1 MAGHCTVI
9 VPRSRPSKKDRTMA
23 DITAA
28 LVKELRER
36 SGAGMSDCKTAL
48 VETKGEIPAAIDWLR
63 KKGIV
68 KAEKKSDR
76 VAAQGLIGVTT
87 SGTSGAL
94 VEVNSETDFVARNDQ
109 FQDLVSKVTSLSPAA
124 HGDIAKLLVAPYP
137 GKSISVEAAVKEAV
151 ATIGENM
158 SVRRTAAMAVKAGVV
173 GGYMHGAVKPSLGK
187 IGVLVGLESN
197 GKDMDELAALAK
209 GIAMHV
215 AAFSPLSLDLASLPQ
230 DFLDRE
236 RAILTEKNAG
246 KKPDVLEKIFQSSLK
261 SLAKEKCL
269 LDQPYAIDASKS
281 VAQAIKDAEGKVGGP
296 INCTGFIRYGLGEGI
311 EQKKEDFAE
320 EVRKAAGL

>member
-1 MAGHCTVI
+1 MAEV
-9 VPRSRPSKKDRTMA
+9 
-23 DITAA
+23 TAA

-48 VETKGEIPAAIDWLR
+48 VETKGEINAAIDWLR

-87 SGTSGAL
+87 SGTTGAV

-109 FQDLVSKVTSLSPAA
+109 FQDMVAAITSLSLAA
-124 HGDIAKLLVAPYP
+124 KGDLAKLLATPFP
-137 GKSISVEAAVKEAV
+137 GKSISVEAAVKDAV

-158 SVRRTAAMAVKAGVV
+158 SVRRTASMSVTAGVV
-173 GGYMHGAVKPSLGK
+173 AGYMHSAVKPNLGK
-187 IGVLVGLESN
+187 IGVLIALESS
-197 GKDMDELAALAK
+197 GKNTDELNALGK

-215 AAFSPLSLDLASLPQ
+215 AAFSPLSLDLASLPKE
-230 DFLDRE
+230 FLDRE
-236 RAILTEKNAG
+236 RAILVEKNAG
-246 KKPDVLEKIFQSSLK
+246 KKEDVLEKIFQSSLK

-269 LDQPYAIDASKS
+269 LEQPYALDNAKT
-281 VAQAIKDAEGKVGGP
+281 VGQALKDAEGKVGGP
-296 INCTGFIRYGLGEGI
+296 ITCTGFVRYQLGEGI

-320 EVRKAAGL
+320 EVRKAAGH

>member
-1 MAGHCTVI
+1 MAEV
-9 VPRSRPSKKDRTMA
+9 
-23 DITAA
+23 TAA

-36 SGAGMSDCKTAL
+36 SGAGMSDCKNAL
-48 VETKGEIPAAIDWLR
+48 VETKGDINAAIDWLR

-76 VAAQGLIGVTT
+76 VAAQGLVGVTT
-87 SGTSGAL
+87 SGTSGAM

-109 FQDLVSKVTSLSPAA
+109 FQDMVGKITSLAPAA
-124 HGDIAKLLVAPYP
+124 NGDLAKLLAAAYP
-137 GKSISVEAAVKEAV
+137 GKSVPVEVAVKDAI

-158 SVRRTAAMAVKAGVV
+158 SVRRTASMAVTAGVV
-173 GGYMHGAVKPSLGK
+173 GGYMHSAVKPNLGK
-187 IGVLVGLESN
+187 IGVLIGLQST
-197 GKDMDELAALAK
+197 GKNTDELTALAK

-236 RAILTEKNAG
+236 RAILAEKNAG

-261 SLAKEKCL
+261 SLAKERCL
-269 LDQPYAIDASKS
+269 LDQPYALDNAKT
-281 VAQAIKDAEGKVGGP
+281 VAQAIKDSEGKAGGP
-296 INCTGFIRYGLGEGI
+296 ITCTGFLRYALGEGI

>member
-1 MAGHCTVI
+1 MAEV
-9 VPRSRPSKKDRTMA
+9 
-23 DITAA
+23 TAA

-36 SGAGMSDCKTAL
+36 SGAGMSDCKSAL
-48 VETKGEIPAAIDWLR
+48 VETKGEINAAIDWLR

-76 VAAQGLIGVTT
+76 VAAQGLIGVTAL
-87 SGTSGAL
+87 GTKGAV

-109 FQDLVSKVTSLSPAA
+109 FQDLVGKVVSLAPAA
-124 HGDIAKLLVAPYP
+124 NGDIAKLLAATFP
-137 GKSISVEAAVKEAV
+137 GKTISVEAAVKEAV

-158 SVRRTAAMAVKAGVV
+158 HVRRTAAMSVKAGVV
-173 GGYMHGAVKPSLGK
+173 SGYMHSAVKPNLGK
-187 IGVLVGLESN
+187 IGVLVALQSD
-197 GKDMDELAALAK
+197 GKNTEELNALGR

-215 AAFSPLSLDLASLPQ
+215 AAFSPLSLDLASLPK

-236 RAILTEKNAG
+236 RAILVEKNAG

-261 SLAKEKCL
+261 SLAKERCL
-269 LDQPYAIDASKS
+269 LDQPYAIDNSKT

-296 INCTGFIRYGLGEGI
+296 ITCTGFVRYQLGEGI
-311 EQKKEDFAE
+311 DVKKEDFAE
-320 EVRKAAGL
+320 EVRKAAGH

>member
-1 MAGHCTVI
+1 
-9 VPRSRPSKKDRTMA
+9 MA
-23 DITAA
+23 DITASM
-28 LVKELRER
+28 VKELRER

-48 VETKGEIPAAIDWLR
+48 VETKGDIEAAIDWLR

-76 VAAQGLIGVTT
+76 VAAQGLIGVTA
-87 SGTSGAL
+87 SGTKGAV

-109 FQDLVSKVTSLSPAA
+109 FQDLVGSVTALAPAA
-124 HGDIAKLLVAPYP
+124 GGDVAKLLAAKMPS
-137 GKSISVEAAVKEAV
+137 GTTVETAVKDAI

-158 SVRRTAAMAVKAGVV
+158 NVRRTAMLAVNSGVV
-173 GGYMHGAVKPSLGK
+173 GGYMHSAVKPNLGK
-187 IGVLVGLESN
+187 IGVLVALEST
-197 GKDMDELAALAK
+197 GKNADELSALAK

-236 RAILTEKNAG
+236 RAILAEKNAG

-269 LDQPYAIDASKS
+269 LDQVYALDNAKS
-281 VAQAIKDAEGKVGGP
+281 VAQAVKDSEGKVGGP
-296 INCTGFIRYGLGEGI
+296 ITVKGFVRYALGEGI
-311 EQKKEDFAE
+311 EKKVDDFAA
-320 EVRKAAGL
+320 EVAKAVKG

>member
-1 MAGHCTVI
+1 MAEV
-9 VPRSRPSKKDRTMA
+9 
-23 DITAA
+23 TAA

-36 SGAGMSDCKTAL
+36 SGAGMSDCKNAL
-48 VETKGEIPAAIDWLR
+48 VETKGEINAAIDWLR

-87 SGTSGAL
+87 SGTSGAV

-109 FQDLVSKVTSLSPAA
+109 FQDMVAAITTLAPAA
-124 HGDIAKLLVAPYP
+124 KGDLAKLLAATFP
-137 GKSISVEAAVKEAV
+137 GKSVSVEAAVKDAV

-158 SVRRTAAMAVKAGVV
+158 SVRRTAAMSVKAGVV
-173 GGYMHGAVKPSLGK
+173 GGYMHSAVKPNLGK
-187 IGVLVGLESN
+187 IGVLVALEST
-197 GKDMDELAALAK
+197 GKNTDELNALAK
-209 GIAMHV
+209 GIAMHI

-236 RAILTEKNAG
+236 RAILVDKNAG

-269 LDQPYAIDASKS
+269 LEQPYALDNAKT
-281 VAQAIKDAEGKVGGP
+281 VAQALKDAEGKAGGP
-296 INCTGFIRYGLGEGI
+296 INCTGFVRYQLGEGI

-320 EVRKAAGL
+320 EVRKAAAR

>member
-1 MAGHCTVI
+1 MAE
-9 VPRSRPSKKDRTMA
+9 
-23 DITAA
+23 ITAA

-36 SGAGMSDCKTAL
+36 SGAGMSDCKNAL
-48 VETKGEIPAAIDWLR
+48 VETKGDINAAIDWLR

-76 VAAQGLIGVTT
+76 VAAQGLIAVTAA
-87 SGTSGAL
+87 GTKGAL

-109 FQDLVSKVTSLSPAA
+109 FQDLVAKIVTLAPAA
-124 HGDIAKLLVAPYP
+124 DGDLAKLLAANFP

-158 SVRRTAAMAVKAGVV
+158 HVRRTAAMSVKSGVV
-173 GGYMHGAVKPSLGK
+173 GGYMHSAVKPNLGK
-187 IGVLVGLESN
+187 IGVLVGLQSD
-197 GKDMDELAALAK
+197 GKNTEELAALAK
-209 GIAMHV
+209 SVAMHV
-215 AAFSPLSLDLASLPQ
+215 AAFSPLSLDLASLPK

-236 RAILTEKNAG
+236 RAIIAEKNAG

-269 LDQPYAIDASKS
+269 LDQPFALDNAKT
-281 VAQAIKDAEGKVGGP
+281 VAQALKDAEGKVGGA
-296 INCTGFIRYGLGEGI
+296 ITCTGFLRYQLGEGI
-311 EQKKEDFAE
+311 ETVKEDFAA

>member
-1 MAGHCTVI
+1 MAEV
-9 VPRSRPSKKDRTMA
+9 
-23 DITAA
+23 TAA

-36 SGAGMSDCKTAL
+36 SGAGMSDCKNAL
-48 VETKGEIPAAIDWLR
+48 VETKGDINSAIDWLR

-87 SGTSGAL
+87 SGTTGAV

-109 FQDLVSKVTSLSPAA
+109 FQDMVAKITSLSPAA
-124 HGDIAKLLVAPYP
+124 KGDLAKLLAATFP
-137 GKSISVEAAVKEAV
+137 GKSVSVEAAVKDAV

-158 SVRRTAAMAVKAGVV
+158 SVRRTAAMTVKAGVV
-173 GGYMHGAVKPSLGK
+173 GGYMHSAVMPNLGK
-187 IGVLVGLESN
+187 IGVLVGLEST
-197 GKDMDELAALAK
+197 GKNTDELNALAK
-209 GIAMHV
+209 GIAMHI

-236 RAILTEKNAG
+236 RAILVDKNAG

-269 LDQPYAIDASKS
+269 LEQPYALDNAKT
-281 VAQAIKDAEGKVGGP
+281 VAQALKDAEGKVGAP
-296 INCTGFIRYGLGEGI
+296 ITCTGFVRYQLGEGI

-320 EVRKAAGL
+320 EVRKAAAR

>member
-1 MAGHCTVI
+1 
-9 VPRSRPSKKDRTMA
+9 MA

-36 SGAGMSDCKTAL
+36 SGAGMMDCKTAL
-48 VETKGEIPAAIDWLR
+48 QEVKGDINSAIDWLR

-76 VAAQGLIGVTT
+76 VAAQGLIGVTAT
-87 SGTSGAL
+87 GASGAL

-109 FQDLVSKVTSLSPAA
+109 FQDLVSKITSLAPKAD
-124 HGDIAKLLVAPYP
+124 GDIAKLQAAHFP
-137 GKSISVEAAVKEAV
+137 GKSITVEAAVKEAV

-158 SVRRTAAMAVKAGVV
+158 SLRRTAAMTVKSGVV

-187 IGVLVGLESN
+187 IGVLVGLEST
-197 GKDMDELAALAK
+197 GRDLEELAALAK
-209 GIAMHV
+209 SVAMHV

-236 RAILTEKNAG
+236 RAILAEKNAG
-246 KKPDVLEKIFQSSLK
+246 KKPEVLEKIFQSSLK

-269 LDQPYAIDASKS
+269 LDQPFAIDPSKS
-281 VAQAIKDAEGKVGGP
+281 VAQALKDAEAKVGGP
-296 INCTGFIRYGLGEGI
+296 ITCKGYVRYGLGEGI

>member
-1 MAGHCTVI
+1 MAE
-9 VPRSRPSKKDRTMA
+9 
-23 DITAA
+23 ITAG

-48 VETKGEIPAAIDWLR
+48 VETKGDITAAIDWLR

-76 VAAQGLIGVTT
+76 VAAQGLIGVTAT
-87 SGTSGAL
+87 GPAGAL

-109 FQDLVSKVTSLSPAA
+109 FQDLVGKVVSLAPSAQ
-124 HGDIAKLLVAPYP
+124 GDIAKLLSATFP
-137 GKSISVEAAVKEAV
+137 GKSIAVEAAVKEAV

-158 SVRRTAAMAVKAGVV
+158 NVRRTAAMAVKAGVV
-173 GGYMHGAVKPSLGK
+173 SGYMHAAVKPNLGK
-187 IGVLVGLESN
+187 IGVLVALQSD
-197 GKDMDELAALAK
+197 GKNVDELAALGK

-215 AAFSPLSLDLASLPQ
+215 AAFSPLSLDLASLPK

-236 RAILTEKNAG
+236 RAILVEKNAG

-261 SLAKEKCL
+261 SLAKERCL
-269 LDQPYAIDASKS
+269 LDQPFALDNAKT
-281 VAQAIKDAEGKVGGP
+281 VAQAIKDAEGKVGAP
-296 INCTGFIRYGLGEGI
+296 ITCTGFVRYQLGEGI
-311 EQKKEDFAE
+311 ESVKEDFAA
-320 EVRKAAGL
+320 EVRKAAGH